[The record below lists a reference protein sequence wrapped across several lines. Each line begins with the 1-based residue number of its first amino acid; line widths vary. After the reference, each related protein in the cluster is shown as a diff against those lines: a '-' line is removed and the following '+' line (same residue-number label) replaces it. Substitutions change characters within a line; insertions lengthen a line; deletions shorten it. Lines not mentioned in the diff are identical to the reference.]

1 MGRTVSIPE
10 FAEFCNAKTQDEKN
24 IIDLDLTEAFTEFY
38 HIQFENPDFQKKYPP
53 VVLNYTAVGKLI

>member
-38 HIQFENPDFQKKYPP
+38 HI
-53 VVLNYTAVGKLI
+53 